1 MPQKSTPLT
10 QAAIRQMIKESVNVA
25 IAAKRARHVNARND
39 ARGSGPVRGQD
50 VLPAVRECT
59 FVGLMKCNHTVFH
72 GTEGAV
78 ELQRWFEKT
87 KSVFGI
93 SECAKGKKV
102 KFAAAT
108 LKEPALTWWN
118 AKVATMG
125 LETVNQIPWTKM
137 KQLMTTEFCLIEE
150 LQRMEHELW
159 KLKVKEYNI
168 VAFTQRFNELAL
180 MCPRM
185 VKSKSV
191 KVDAYIRGLS
201 DNIKARDERIL
212 EGKKRKWES
221 FQSGNI
227 SGKSNHK
234 DNSRQTSQNNLR
246 QGNAQAM
253 ITAPTDGKVSS
264 VSLPLCERCF
274 TCHVGPCTIKCHK
287 CGKVWHKASEQSHT
301 RKRCPRKVNQ
311 EEMGEVC
318 GRAYAIKDAELQG
331 PNVVT
336 GTFLLNN
343 RYDSVLFDSGSDR
356 SFVDTRFSSLLNID
370 LVKIVSSYEVELANR
385 RVVSTNHIFEI
396 DLMPIE
402 HGTFDVIIG
411 MDWLVKHDAIIFC
424 GEKVVRIPYKNK
436 MLIVE
441 SDKGVSRLKVIS
453 CIKARKYVERGCHLF
468 LAHVTKKK
476 SKEKRLEDVPV
487 IRNFLEVFPEE
498 LPGLP
503 PPRQLRIKE
512 EDIPITAFRTQ
523 YGHFEFQVM
532 PYGLTNTPAMFM
544 DLMNRVFKP
553 YLDKFFIVFID
564 DILFYSKDKKEHR
577 KHLKIILELLKIE
590 RFGVHVDPAKIEA
603 INNWAAPTMLTKVRQ
618 FLRLT
623 GCHRRFIED
632 FSLISKP
639 LTKLTQKDKKYKW
652 GKEEKEA
659 FHTLKQKLCSALIVE
674 LPEGTKDFMVYCN
687 ASLKGYGSVLKQ
699 REKLTAY
706 ASRQLKVHEEN
717 YATHDLELGAVVFAL
732 RLWRHYLYGT
742 KCVVFI
748 DHKSLQYILN
758 QKEPNL
764 RQRRWIELLSD
775 YDCEIRYHPGKIYKA
790 QKEVMKRKNVRAENL
805 GRLIM
810 QIFEF
815 CPDGTRCFGNRVL

>member
-39 ARGSGPVRGQD
+39 ARDLDPVRGQD

-72 GTEGAV
+72 GTLEGSV

-108 LKEPALTWWN
+108 LQGPALTWWN

-168 VAFTQRFNELAL
+168 
-180 MCPRM
+180 
-185 VKSKSV
+185 
-191 KVDAYIRGLS
+191 
-201 DNIKARDERIL
+201 
-212 EGKKRKWES
+212 
-221 FQSGNI
+221 
-227 SGKSNHK
+227 GKSTSSQPANH
-234 DNSRQTSQNNLR
+234 
-246 QGNAQAM
+246 
-253 ITAPTDGKVSS
+253 I
-264 VSLPLCERCF
+264 
-274 TCHVGPCTIKCHK
+274 
-287 CGKVWHKASEQSHT
+287 SEQSHLEAM
-301 RKRCPRKVNQ
+301 PRKVNQ

-336 GTFLLNN
+336 A
-343 RYDSVLFDSGSDR
+343 
-356 SFVDTRFSSLLNID
+356 RFSVQYF
-370 LVKIVSSYEVELANR
+370 LVKVL
-385 RVVSTNHIFEI
+385 
-396 DLMPIE
+396 D
-402 HGTFDVIIG
+402 
-411 MDWLVKHDAIIFC
+411 
-424 GEKVVRIPYKNK
+424 
-436 MLIVE
+436 
-441 SDKGVSRLKVIS
+441 
-453 CIKARKYVERGCHLF
+453 RKC
-468 LAHVTKKK
+468 
-476 SKEKRLEDVPV
+476 D
-487 IRNFLEVFPEE
+487 
-498 LPGLP
+498 
-503 PPRQLRIKE
+503 
-512 EDIPITAFRTQ
+512 
-523 YGHFEFQVM
+523 
-532 PYGLTNTPAMFM
+532 
-544 DLMNRVFKP
+544 
-553 YLDKFFIVFID
+553 
-564 DILFYSKDKKEHR
+564 
-577 KHLKIILELLKIE
+577 
-590 RFGVHVDPAKIEA
+590 HVDPAKIEA

-652 GKEEKEA
+652 GKEENEA

-706 ASRQLKVHEEN
+706 ASRQLKVKKRN
-717 YATHDLELGAVVFAL
+717 YATHDLKFRSHQSSNDWEMDG
-732 RLWRHYLYGT
+732 
-742 KCVVFI
+742 
-748 DHKSLQYILN
+748 
-758 QKEPNL
+758 
-764 RQRRWIELLSD
+764 
-775 YDCEIRYHPGKIYKA
+775 YDWQE
-790 QKEVMKRKNVRAENL
+790 RAEQERPRRFREGL
-805 GRLIM
+805 
-810 QIFEF
+810 
-815 CPDGTRCFGNRVL
+815 